1 MVMNLD
7 NVKAYYILIS
17 AYSNQQ
23 DDYTNRIMS
32 SNLED
37 ALYLMDYKLYKLG
50 NGTNRIAYIAH
61 KESVTEEDN
70 NDLRYDAIELMDKF
84 YQNSV
89 IVKYYNEKKPK
100 RILQDGSERPVRI
113 TNFNGDMNNSFY
125 SEGASFSF
133 VDEQE
138 YFTPN
143 KPTDI
148 KEGMIVEVKNNHNEW
163 IPREVINSEREWEK
177 MYKILV
183 KYNRIRILKNI

>member
-1 MVMNLD
+1 MNLD

>member
-1 MVMNLD
+1 
-7 NVKAYYILIS
+7 
-17 AYSNQQ
+17 
-23 DDYTNRIMS
+23 MS

>member
-1 MVMNLD
+1 MNLD
-7 NVKAYYILIS
+7 NVKSYYILIS